1 MGKMGKNVE
10 KLDEGVS
17 GFKEEYQISICF
29 IFNCVTLYMFH
40 LIVSKTP
47 WYNVDK
53 LFLGSIQFNL
63 STSFEWI

>member
-1 MGKMGKNVE
+1 MKEFLGLKKNI
-10 KLDEGVS
+10 KFL
-17 GFKEEYQISICF
+17 F
-29 IFNCVTLYMFH
+29 TLYMFH

-53 LFLGSIQFNL
+53 LFLGLIQFNL